1 MTTSGKTSASHRLCW
16 PISAALLLLIGVTRS
31 LTAISA
37 ARGSFA
43 LPPLPPPPPPSAHHR
58 RAAPTSASLAPL
70 EAAASAPRP
79 ALRAARAPRPAP
91 VRAVSFLAPLDYG
104 TLSRRGADGQVVRAN
119 PPKQSRCHTSKKY
132 GFMFVHITK
141 CGGSAILNNIK
152 DILCVAAGK
161 AKGCALSDADGRL
174 VYGCKALASEK
185 LFTFTFVRNP
195 WDRAVSD
202 WGYGLKRELAT
213 CKEKGSGKA
222 QCEETRARGYCSF
235 RDYIFRNASVPKGRR
250 CGYHTETQWEQ
261 AFTKEKHPAVNFLGR
276 LEAFERDF
284 VAVLQRV
291 DASGKLAAAYARIG
305 FTMHNDSPRAD
316 YRDVYSAPTRARVA
330 RDHADDI
337 SLLKYTFED
346 GTRRKALNKMVSSYH
361 DGAPALALAHK
372 YREKRRN

>member
-1 MTTSGKTSASHRLCW
+1 VLF
-16 PISAALLLLIGVTRS
+16 RS
-31 LTAISA
+31 
-37 ARGSFA
+37 
-43 LPPLPPPPPPSAHHR
+43 
-58 RAAPTSASLAPL
+58 
-70 EAAASAPRP
+70 
-79 ALRAARAPRPAP
+79 
-91 VRAVSFLAPLDYG
+91 
-104 TLSRRGADGQVVRAN
+104 
-119 PPKQSRCHTSKKY
+119 
-132 GFMFVHITK
+132 
-141 CGGSAILNNIK
+141 
-152 DILCVAAGK
+152 
-161 AKGCALSDADGRL
+161 
-174 VYGCKALASEK
+174 
-185 LFTFTFVRNP
+185 
-195 WDRAVSD
+195 
-202 WGYGLKRELAT
+202 
-213 CKEKGSGKA
+213 
-222 QCEETRARGYCSF
+222 GYCSF

-361 DGAPALALAHK
+361 DGAPALALAPQV
-372 YREKRRN
+372 